1 MRKHPNPTMTRM
13 MSEPSPAARGL
24 FVAALAWSLA
34 WKGVSL
40 WQAAKDDS
48 KPWFVALLVTNTLG
62 ILDAVYLFGVSGAR
76 LRKDLSETLILTET
90 GEPEQR
96 GHTQET

>member
-1 MRKHPNPTMTRM
+1 MKKHPNHTVSCV
-13 MSEPSPAARGL
+13 MSEHGPAARGL
-24 FVAALAWSLA
+24 FVAALAWGVA

-48 KPWFVALLVTNTLG
+48 KPWFVTLLVTNTLG
-62 ILDAVYLFGVSGAR
+62 ILDAVYIFGVSGAR
-76 LRKDLSETLILTET
+76 HRKDLSETLVLAET